1 MKLRTILKKY
11 LAMSIFLYSFCFLY
25 FNTHVSADIYMF
37 IDSEGGIHFTN
48 VPTSSDYVLFV
59 KEKPDN
65 YKLKINENRYDHI
78 IEEAAQKYN
87 IPFSLL
93 KAIIKVE
100 SGFDSKAVSKK
111 GAVGL
116 MQIMPENNKNLNVRD
131 PYNPWE
137 NIMGGSYYLKKL
149 LSQFEGKLPLALA
162 AYNAGPTVVDKYKTI
177 PPYKETE
184 NYVRK
189 VMTYYY
195 ALKD

>member
-1 MKLRTILKKY
+1 
-11 LAMSIFLYSFCFLY
+11 MSIFLYSFCFLY
-25 FNTHVSADIYMF
+25 FNNYVSADIYMF
-37 IDSEGGIHFTN
+37 IDGEGGIHFTN

-59 KEKPDN
+59 KERPDSYN
-65 YKLKINENRYDHI
+65 LKINENRYDHI
-78 IEEAAQKYN
+78 IKEASQRYDV
-87 IPFSLL
+87 PFSLL

-100 SGFDSKAVSKK
+100 SGFNSKAVSRK

-116 MQIMPENNKNLNVRD
+116 MQIMPENNKNLNVQD

-137 NIMGGSYYLKKL
+137 NIMGGSCYFKKL
-149 LSQFEGKLPLALA
+149 LSKFEGKLPLALA

-177 PPYKETE
+177 PPYEETE